1 MNRRNFSLIA
11 SYNPRQFFP
20 RVDDK
25 LLTKRLA
32 DEHEIPVPHLHFA
45 LTQQHQVRDI
55 IPHIQ
60 QLGGF
65 AIKPAKGSGGKGIVV
80 ISHYEQEK
88 FYKPSGLSIDEIEI
102 KRHLSNILAG
112 LYSLGGATDTIIIED
127 LIKMDPIFEGYS
139 FQGIPDIRV
148 IVFRGYPVMA
158 MLRLATQASDGK
170 ANLHQGAVG
179 VGLEIS
185 TGKCL
190 NAIQFGKRITH
201 HPDTLNDLHSLQIP
215 EWDTLLVLAS
225 RCSEMTGLGY
235 LGVDI
240 VLDQKRGPLLLEL
253 NARPGLAIQIANG
266 TGLLPRIEKIEQI
279 KKPHVSPELRV
290 RDAQRFFATP
300 LTP

>member
-1 MNRRNFSLIA
+1 
-11 SYNPRQFFP
+11 
-20 RVDDK
+20 VDDK